1 MNEVTNAEL
10 WLVISTFIKLG
21 LEMSGIIGLAV
32 LIYFKFVQKKEITT
46 YETKQNT

>member
-21 LEMSGIIGLAV
+21 LEMFGIIGLAV
-32 LIYFKFVQKKEITT
+32 LIHYKLAK
-46 YETKQNT
+46 

>member
-21 LEMSGIIGLAV
+21 LEMFGIIGLAV
-32 LIYFKFVQKKEITT
+32 FIHFKFVK
-46 YETKQNT
+46 